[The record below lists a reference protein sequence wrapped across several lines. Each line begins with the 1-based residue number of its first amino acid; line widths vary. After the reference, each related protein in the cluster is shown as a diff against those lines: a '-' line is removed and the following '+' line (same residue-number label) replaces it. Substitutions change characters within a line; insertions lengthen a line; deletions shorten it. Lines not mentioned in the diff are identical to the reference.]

1 MRADV
6 LKFLPYLSAIS
17 ISMLELFFTILT
29 ATENESTG
37 LEDVTWV
44 KCLKSLGTLPN
55 LPLFQI
61 LHDYDLSE
69 DDDTV
74 ILCFIL
80 YDLSFP
86 YLPFSWCCC

>member
-1 MRADV
+1 LCINALV
-6 LKFLPYLSAIS
+6 KTQYL
-17 ISMLELFFTILT
+17 LLFYYIP
-29 ATENESTG
+29 ATENEKVG

-69 DDDTV
+69 EDDTV
-74 ILCFIL
+74 SEESSAPSNQP
-80 YDLSFP
+80 DLI
-86 YLPFSWCCC
+86 

>member
-1 MRADV
+1 M
-6 LKFLPYLSAIS
+6 SA
-17 ISMLELFFTILT
+17 
-29 ATENESTG
+29 ANENETTG

-69 DDDTV
+69 EGDTV
-74 ILCFIL
+74 STCVLFCSVGGHISVVLVL
-80 YDLSFP
+80 HWTLSPAPHRNNF
-86 YLPFSWCCC
+86 